1 MSTEFSEWW
10 KNLGTVKQALMISC
24 IAIVL
29 IAIVCMIIALVMMN
43 KKNKTNDQNK
53 TDDET
58 QNNQDNNR
66 QSEEEENINNLNTN
80 NLNQNTNNIS
90 NVNENQNNNTLN
102 TNNMMSESFSQ
113 NNNINSSENNNLQ
126 NNQSNGILTLSDL
139 ETDGYK
145 KGTILYPNGAKLIVD
160 GEFKNG
166 RLFNGMTKTYY
177 PDGLES
183 LITAMNGMPE
193 KRTVYDPKNN
203 NTLFEGQIMGSGVEI
218 GKKYYYTDEKYES
231 LYAQAVGRFNR
242 GFEIDTK
249 ITILNYDTLPQNESF
264 FIGIK
269 KDGNFYDGV
278 IIEKKQAESSD
289 KYNIMILSKF
299 EKGKEYEVNKIAEN
313 KDLPELEYIT
323 DDPFKIA
330 QNIENIDADKKKDV
344 ANINTN
350 KISSDISFNLN
361 SNNNLIQK

>member
-113 NNNINSSENNNLQ
+113 NSNINSSENNNLQ
-126 NNQSNGILTLSDL
+126 NNQSNGILTPSDL

-145 KGTILYPNGAKLIVD
+145 KGTILYPNGAKRVID
-160 GEFKNG
+160 GVFKNG
-166 RLFNGMTKTYY
+166 RLFNGMIKVYHS
-177 PDGLES
+177 DGW
-183 LITAMNGMPE
+183 ITRQYATNGKVRE
-193 KRTVYDPKNN
+193 VSFNAKGK
-203 NTLFEGQIMGSGVEI
+203 LAFEGVTANGKMEGRVYSDSGKIIEEGLYDDGYRFIDGEKQIDVNDPDIENG
-218 GKKYYYTDEKYES
+218 EKVF
-231 LYAQAVGRFNR
+231 VGTFKDYKPYN
-242 GFEIDTK
+242 GHWLE
-249 ITILNYDTLPQNESF
+249 
-264 FIGIK
+264 K
-269 KDGNFYDGV
+269 KDNDFYKVSIVRDG
-278 IIEKKQAESSD
+278 EKKQSGLILRAEPD
-289 KYNIMILSKF
+289 DFINKRIQENLVNNNISTN
-299 EKGKEYEVNKIAEN
+299 VNLNLNNSNIN
-313 KDLPELEYIT
+313 
-323 DDPFKIA
+323 
-330 QNIENIDADKKKDV
+330 NIE
-344 ANINTN
+344 
-350 KISSDISFNLN
+350 L
-361 SNNNLIQK
+361 